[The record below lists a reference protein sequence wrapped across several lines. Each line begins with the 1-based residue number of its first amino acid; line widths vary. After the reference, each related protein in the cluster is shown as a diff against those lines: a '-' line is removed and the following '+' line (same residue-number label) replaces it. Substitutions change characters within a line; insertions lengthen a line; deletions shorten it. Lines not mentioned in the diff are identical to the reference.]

1 MRSRCKVVCID
12 SRRRIGSRDGGRMTK
27 TGDETVDSM
36 FDEIVETKITAD
48 GGVEV
53 NLVSPNAEET
63 EFMDAAMAYAQ
74 AERRRVRL
82 SRRKEATCEEWD
94 SIDKVHC
101 CEKKLYA
108 LFTEGDRSMRMNGMY
123 NQYVKMLVDPPK
135 PQA

>member
-1 MRSRCKVVCID
+1 MRRGCKVVCID
-12 SRRRIGSRDGGRMTK
+12 SRRRIGSCDGGRMTK

-36 FDEIVETKITAD
+36 FDEVVETKIAAD

-63 EFMDAAMAYAQ
+63 EFMEAAMAYAE

-82 SRRKEATCEEWD
+82 SKMEASVAEWNAMD
-94 SIDKVHC
+94 GVHRA
-101 CEKKLYA
+101 EKKLYA
-108 LFTEGDRSMRMNGMY
+108 LFTEGDRSVRMNMMY
-123 NQYVKMLVDPPK
+123 NEYVRMLLNPPE